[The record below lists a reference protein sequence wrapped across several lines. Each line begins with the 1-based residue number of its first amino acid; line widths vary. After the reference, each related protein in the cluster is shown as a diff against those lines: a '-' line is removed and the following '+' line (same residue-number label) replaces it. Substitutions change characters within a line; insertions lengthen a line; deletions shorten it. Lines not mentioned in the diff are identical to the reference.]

1 MSRRGGRLASGQYVI
16 RLKNVSFG
24 YDERPTLTGVSVE
37 IERGSFHFL
46 TGPSGAGKTTLMK
59 LLYLEHFPVSG
70 SYRLFGQDPTD
81 MDSAGIA
88 RTRRKIGVVFQEF
101 RLLDHMNV
109 IDNIALPLRAA
120 GVPVTDHGEDVMEL
134 VRWVGLEDRAGAFPP
149 ELSAG
154 EKQRAAIARAVI
166 NSPELILADEP
177 TGNIDPEM
185 GGRIMRLLIELNRL
199 GKTVLI
205 ATHDMGLIRTTK
217 GQIEA
222 HTLRLSDGMLSRSA
236 AAL

>member
-1 MSRRGGRLASGQYVI
+1 MI
-16 RLKNVSFG
+16 RLEGVSFG
-24 YDERPTLTGVSVE
+24 YDDRPTLDSVDLDIPE
-37 IERGSFHFL
+37 GSFHFL

-59 LLYLEHFPVSG
+59 LLFLEHRPAAG
-70 SYRLFGQDPTD
+70 SYTLFGQDPVGL
-81 MDSAGIA
+81 DSAGIA
-88 RTRRKIGVVFQEF
+88 QARRRIGVVFQEF

-120 GVPVTDHGEDVMEL
+120 GISVSDQGEDVMEL
-134 VRWVGLEDRAGAFPP
+134 VRWVGLEDRASAFPP
-149 ELSAG
+149 QLSAG

-185 GGRIMRLLIELNRL
+185 GGRILRLLIELNRL
-199 GKTVLI
+199 GKTVLL
-205 ATHDMGLIRTTK
+205 ATHDMGLIRTAK
-217 GQIEA
+217 SLVEA
-222 HTLRLSDGMLSRSA
+222 HVLRLADGRLSQSA